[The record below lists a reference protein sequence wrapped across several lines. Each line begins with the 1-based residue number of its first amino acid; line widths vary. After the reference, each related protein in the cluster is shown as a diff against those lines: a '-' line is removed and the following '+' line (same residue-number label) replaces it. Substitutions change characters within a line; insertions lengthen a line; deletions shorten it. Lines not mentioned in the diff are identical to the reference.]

1 MKHVT
6 SSDGTRI
13 AYEWTGSGTPL
24 VLVHGTSVE
33 HFTFRFVEPL
43 LIDSFTLYAVDRR
56 GRGESGD
63 SAKGYAI
70 EQEFA
75 DIASLVDSLEEPA
88 DLFGHSYG
96 ATVALGAAA
105 LARNL
110 RRLVLYEPAPGVPQ
124 ETPEFLARLDAR
136 LAEDQREQLLSLF
149 LTEAGLDPDALE
161 QLRASPVWAG
171 RVAAAH
177 TIPRE
182 LRAEARYQPDP
193 EALSS
198 LSIPVLLL
206 LGSESPEW
214 AKKGTE
220 VVRSVLPDSRV
231 AMLEGEGH
239 IAIITAPEL
248 VANEVARF
256 LNK

>member
-1 MKHVT
+1 VTHVT

-13 AYEWTGSGTPL
+13 AYERTGSGTPL

-43 LIDSFTLYAVDRR
+43 LSDSFTLYAVDRR

>member
-1 MKHVT
+1 MEHVT

-13 AYEWTGSGTPL
+13 AYERTGSGTPL

-43 LIDSFTLYAVDRR
+43 LSDRFTLYAIDRR

-63 SAKGYAI
+63 SSDRYEI
-70 EQEFA
+70 EEEFA
-75 DIASLVDSLEEPA
+75 DIAALVDSLEEPA

-105 LARNL
+105 LARNV
-110 RRLVLYEPAPGVPQ
+110 RRLVVYEPAPGVPQ
-124 ETPEFLARLDAR
+124 VASELLARLDAL
-136 LAEDQREQLLSLF
+136 LAEGEREALLSVF
-149 LTEAGLDPDALE
+149 LTEVGLDAAALE
-161 QLRASPVWAG
+161 QLRASPLWPG

-177 TIPRE
+177 TIARE
-182 LRAEARYQPDP
+182 LRAEESYQPDP

-198 LSIPVLLL
+198 CAIPVLLL
-206 LGSESPEW
+206 LGGESPEW

-220 VVRSVLPDSRV
+220 LIQSLLPDSRV
-231 AMLEGEGH
+231 AVLEGEGP
-239 IAIITAPEL
+239 IAILTAPQL
-248 VANEVARF
+248 VADQVARF
-256 LNK
+256 LGE

>member
-1 MKHVT
+1 MEYVT

-13 AYEWTGSGTPL
+13 AYERTGSGTPL
-24 VLVHGTSVE
+24 VLLHGTSVE
-33 HFTFRFVEPL
+33 RFSFRFLEPL
-43 LIDSFTLYAVDRR
+43 LSERFTLCAVDRR

-63 SAKGYAI
+63 SANGYAI

-75 DIASLVDSLEEPA
+75 DIASLVGSLEEPA
-88 DLFGHSYG
+88 DLFGHSFG

-105 LARNL
+105 IARNL

-124 ETPEFLARLDAR
+124 ETPEFLARLDAL

-193 EALSS
+193 EAFSS
-198 LSIPVLLL
+198 RSIPVLLL

-214 AKKGTE
+214 AKTGSE
-220 VVRSVLPDSRV
+220 VVQSVLPNSRV

-239 IAIITAPEL
+239 IAILTAPDL
-248 VANEVARF
+248 VADEVARF
-256 LNK
+256 LNA

>member
-1 MKHVT
+1 MRST
-6 SSDGTRI
+6 AAAGER
-13 AYEWTGSGTPL
+13 
-24 VLVHGTSVE
+24 
-33 HFTFRFVEPL
+33 
-43 LIDSFTLYAVDRR
+43 AVIRR
-56 GRGESGD
+56 S
-63 SAKGYAI
+63 GYAI

-124 ETPEFLARLDAR
+124 ETPEFLARLDAL

>member
-1 MKHVT
+1 MIRRTAMQSNRSLLTSPLSWTRSRSRPTCSVT
-6 SSDGTRI
+6 
-13 AYEWTGSGTPL
+13 P
-24 VLVHGTSVE
+24 
-33 HFTFRFVEPL
+33 
-43 LIDSFTLYAVDRR
+43 
-56 GRGESGD
+56 
-63 SAKGYAI
+63 
-70 EQEFA
+70 
-75 DIASLVDSLEEPA
+75 
-88 DLFGHSYG
+88 YG

-124 ETPEFLARLDAR
+124 ETPEFLARLDA
-136 LAEDQREQLLSLF
+136 LLTEDQREQLLSLF

-182 LRAEARYQPDP
+182 LWAEAHYQPDP

-198 LSIPVLLL
+198 RSIPVLLL
-206 LGSESPEW
+206 LGSESPKW

-220 VVRSVLPDSRV
+220 VVQSVLPDSRV

-239 IAIITAPEL
+239 IAILTAPDL
-248 VANEVARF
+248 VADEVARF
-256 LNK
+256 LNE

>member
-1 MKHVT
+1 MEHVT

-13 AYEWTGSGTPL
+13 AYERSGSGTPL

-43 LIDSFTLYAVDRR
+43 LSDQFTLYSVDRR

-63 SAKGYAI
+63 SANGYAI

-75 DIASLVDSLEEPA
+75 DIASLVDSLAEPA

-105 LARNL
+105 LSRNL
-110 RRLVLYEPAPGVPQ
+110 RRLVLYEPAPGIPQ
-124 ETPEFLARLDAR
+124 ETPEFLARLDAL
-136 LAEDQREQLLSLF
+136 LAEDQREQLLSIF
-149 LTEAGLDPDALE
+149 LTEVGFDAAALE
-161 QLRASPVWAG
+161 QLRASPIWAG

-177 TIPRE
+177 TIARE
-182 LRAEARYQPDP
+182 LRGEVSYQPDP

-198 LSIPVLLL
+198 HSIPVLLL

-220 VVRSVLPDSRV
+220 LVQSLLPDSRV

-239 IAIITAPEL
+239 IATLTAPQL
-248 VANEVARF
+248 VADQVARF
-256 LNK
+256 LDE

>member
-1 MKHVT
+1 MEYVT

-13 AYEWTGSGTPL
+13 AYEWTGFGTPL

-33 HFTFRFVEPL
+33 HFTFRFVQPL
-43 LIDSFTLYAVDRR
+43 LTDRFTVYAVDRR

-63 SAKGYAI
+63 SANGYAI

-75 DIASLVDSLEEPA
+75 DIASLLDSLEEPA
-88 DLFGHSYG
+88 DLLGHSYG
-96 ATVALGAAA
+96 ATVSLGAAA

-124 ETPEFLARLDAR
+124 ETPEFLARLDAL
-136 LAEDQREQLLSLF
+136 LADDQREQLLSIF
-149 LTEAGLDPDALE
+149 LEEAGLDPNALE

-171 RVAAAH
+171 RVAASH

-182 LRAEARYQPDP
+182 LRAEQSYKPDT

-198 LSIPVLLL
+198 RSIPALLL
-206 LGSESPEW
+206 LGSKSPEW

-220 VVRSVLPDSRV
+220 VVQSLLPDSRV
-231 AMLEGEGH
+231 AVLEGEGH
-239 IAIITAPEL
+239 LAILTAPQL
-248 VANEVARF
+248 VAGQVARF
-256 LNK
+256 LGE